1 MAQYI
6 SQSLSLSL
14 SLKPSSKGCCP
25 RFLLAVERSA
35 CSSVLCVQYFL
46 SIHAAMDVSFLV
58 DSVVAVSTISFSSK
72 DSFSMQVCVQL
83 QRIIHWQRAAA
94 TTRCRPPRCCAPCS
108 NPSTSHAGRAT
119 AAAKFGAYRR
129 TDTVPLHRPCS
140 AYYAQYAAVPIMCPC
155 HFSRFGHLKKFLF
168 FLIATG
174 FLKQPC
180 IATDDWFFAQ
190 SNYSHSRNLFIFKT
204 RSRSSSCSHVRHLV
218 TSFFYSLILTPA
230 VAQY

>member
-1 MAQYI
+1 
-6 SQSLSLSL
+6 
-14 SLKPSSKGCCP
+14 
-25 RFLLAVERSA
+25 
-35 CSSVLCVQYFL
+35 
-46 SIHAAMDVSFLV
+46 MDVSFLV

-94 TTRCRPPRCCAPCS
+94 TTRCRPPHAALLCAVQQSIDISCWPGHC
-108 NPSTSHAGRAT
+108 
-119 AAAKFGAYRR
+119 AAKFGAYRR

-155 HFSRFGHLKKFLF
+155 HFSRFGHLKNFF

-190 SNYSHSRNLFIFKT
+190 SNYSHSRN
-204 RSRSSSCSHVRHLV
+204 HLV
-218 TSFFYSLILTPA
+218 TSFFI
-230 VAQY
+230 V

>member
-1 MAQYI
+1 MYGLSLVPGGAVYLSV

-58 DSVVAVSTISFSSK
+58 DSVIAVSTISFK

-94 TTRCRPPRCCAPCS
+94 TTRCRPPHAALLCAVQQSIDISCWPGHCCS
-108 NPSTSHAGRAT
+108 KVWGVQ
-119 AAAKFGAYRR
+119 
-129 TDTVPLHRPCS
+129 TDGHCTV
-140 AYYAQYAAVPIMCPC
+140 
-155 HFSRFGHLKKFLF
+155 
-168 FLIATG
+168 T
-174 FLKQPC
+174 
-180 IATDDWFFAQ
+180 
-190 SNYSHSRNLFIFKT
+190 
-204 RSRSSSCSHVRHLV
+204 
-218 TSFFYSLILTPA
+218 
-230 VAQY
+230 